1 MILQT
6 KRLILH
12 PRQTDDAYVLY
23 RHTSDK
29 DAGISAVWS
38 LHDRTGHALVLTRKS
53 WKSRKAT
60 GDIIL

>member
-1 MILQT
+1 MIFKT
-6 KRLILH
+6 KRLIIR
-12 PRQTDDAYVLY
+12 PSQADDADDLY
-23 RHTSDK
+23 RYASDK